1 MKNIMT
7 GMSKT
12 INILFSI
19 FFIGLSLSVSQDIL
33 RNAHGV
39 MTVWIDMSGGTDD
52 LTPQWLVRE
61 YCVEL
66 HLLF

>member
-33 RNAHGV
+33 RNVYGA
-39 MTVWIDMSGGTDD
+39 MTVWIDMSGGTDYF
-52 LTPQWLVRE
+52 TPQRLVRK